1 LFAGVPVTVIP
12 NGLDT
17 DSFFPRDTQG
27 VGTALGVPPD
37 HRIVL
42 FLASDTRARKGFD
55 LLDDALTTLDPER
68 TTLLSVGG
76 EKPQVPSLLP
86 HVHAGYVESDLLLSV
101 LYSVADVFVIP
112 SRQDNLPNTVL
123 ESMACGTPV
132 VGFKVGGIPDMVRP
146 GQTGWLAKAENVQ
159 ALRQSIEEALT
170 DDEKREQMGKR
181 CRTVV
186 EEEYTLETQAAAYKS
201 IYEEL
206 LRENGGYE

>member
-1 LFAGVPVTVIP
+1 LFSDVPVTVIP

-55 LLDDALTTLDPER
+55 LLDDALISLDAER

-76 EKPQVPSLLP
+76 EKPQVSSPLP

-132 VGFKVGGIPDMVRP
+132 VGFEIGGIPDMVRP
-146 GQTGWLAKAENVQ
+146 GQTGWLTEAENIR
-159 ALRQSIEEALT
+159 ALRQSIEQALA
-170 DDEKREQMGKR
+170 DDENRERMGAR
-181 CRTVV
+181 CRDVV
-186 EEEYTLETQAAAYKS
+186 EAEYTLEVQARAYRRL
-201 IYEEL
+201 YRDL
-206 LRENGGYE
+206 LQEV